1 MASKYAPVITAV
13 GITAPDFAT
22 NLANLKADYQ
32 SIFGADVYLGNDSQ
46 DGQFLA
52 ILAQAFTDC
61 GAAAVAVYN
70 AFSPATAQGN
80 GLSSVVKINGLT
92 RALPSS
98 STCDVTI
105 IGVAGTI
112 ITNGQIT
119 DTNGRTWS
127 LPGSVEIPIGGE
139 VTATARCETQGAIAA
154 AAATLTKIKTP
165 VFGWQSVTNAAPAI
179 AGNPVETDAQLR
191 RRQSVSTSLPS
202 LTVFEGIVAQILDT
216 SGVTRARGYENN
228 TSSTDGNGIPAYAL
242 AFLAE
247 GGVNNDIFAAIA
259 AKIPPGVPTFGAL
272 STTVTDSF
280 GSTRFVR
287 FARPT
292 NANVFVH
299 YTLKALAGWSVA
311 TQALIE
317 AAVAAYINTLAIGEP
332 VSYFDLAVP
341 AKLLGL
347 PQSATFSLSAM
358 EIKKNVGGV
367 FGTTDLTLA
376 YNEVPFGDIANITFT
391 MV

>member
-1 MASKYAPVITAV
+1 MASKYAPVITAA

-52 ILAQAFTDC
+52 IIAQGFADC
-61 GAAAVAVYN
+61 GAACVAVYN

-105 IGVAGTI
+105 VGAGGTI

-127 LPGSVEIPIGGE
+127 LPGSVTIPTGGE
-139 VTATARCETQGAIAA
+139 IIATATCQTPGAIAA
-154 AAATLTKIKTP
+154 GAATLTKIKTP
-165 VFGWQSVTNAAPAI
+165 IFGWQTVTNAAPAI
-179 AGNPVETDAQLR
+179 AGNPVETDAGLR
-191 RRQSVSTSLPS
+191 RRQSISVALPS
-202 LTVFEGIVAQILDT
+202 QSIFEGIVAEILKT
-216 SGVTRARGYENN
+216 PAVTRARGYENN
-228 TSSTDGNGIPAYAL
+228 TGATDGNGIAANSL
-242 AFLAE
+242 AFIVE
-247 GGVNNDIFAAIA
+247 GGINADIFAAIA
-259 AKIPPGVPTFGAL
+259 AKIPPGIPTVGAQT
-272 STTVTDSF
+272 TTVTDSF
-280 GSTRFVR
+280 GSTRTLR

-292 NANVFVH
+292 NANVFVA
-299 YTLKALAGWSVA
+299 YTLKALGGWSVA
-311 TQALIE
+311 TEDLIE
-317 AAVAAYINTLAIGEP
+317 QAVAAYINTLRIGDS

-358 EIKKNVGGV
+358 TIKKNVGGTP
-367 FGTTDLTLA
+367 GTIDLALA
-376 YNEVPFGDIANITFT
+376 YNEVPFGDVANITFT
-391 MV
+391 IV

>member
-1 MASKYAPVITAV
+1 MASKYAPVITAA

-52 ILAQAFTDC
+52 IIAQGLADC
-61 GAAAVAVYN
+61 GAACVSVYN
-70 AFSPATAQGN
+70 SFSPATAQGN
-80 GLSSVVKINGLT
+80 GLSSVVKINGLA

-105 IGVAGTI
+105 VGVAGTI

-127 LPGSVEIPIGGE
+127 LPGSVEIPTEGE
-139 VTATARCETQGAIAA
+139 VIATATCQTPGAIAA
-154 AAATLTKIKTP
+154 GAATLTKIKTP
-165 VFGWQSVTNAAPAI
+165 IFGWQTVTNVAPAVP
-179 AGNPVETDAQLR
+179 GNPVETDAGLR
-191 RRQSVSTSLPS
+191 RRQSISVALPS
-202 LTVFEGIVAQILDT
+202 QTVFEGIVAQILKT
-216 SGVTRARGYENN
+216 PGVTRARAYENN
-228 TSSTDGNGIPAYAL
+228 TGSTDGNGIAANSL
-242 AFLAE
+242 AFLVE
-247 GGVNNDIFAAIA
+247 GGVNADIFAAIA
-259 AKIPPGVPTFGAL
+259 AKIPPGIPSVGAL
-272 STTVTDSF
+272 SATVTDEF
-280 GSTRFVR
+280 GSTRVVR

-292 NANVFVH
+292 NANIFVA
-299 YTLKALAGWSVA
+299 YTLKALSGWSIA
-311 TQALIE
+311 TEDLIE
-317 AAVAAYINTLAIGEP
+317 QAVAAYINTLRIGDP

-358 EIKKNVGGV
+358 QIKKNVGGTL
-367 FGTTDLTLA
+367 GSTDLALA
-376 YNEVPFGDIANITFT
+376 YNEVPFGDVANISFT
-391 MV
+391 IV